1 MLSVHDISI
10 QFGGNYLFENVSF
23 YISPHDRIGLV
34 GPNGVGKTTLLKI
47 LAGIIQPD
55 TGNIQKANC
64 VTIGYLP
71 QDVVSLS
78 EYTLY
83 DEVKSAFKDIN
94 IVQKQL
100 EQINQQVASS
110 TDIESDEYHE
120 LLDIQDELQFKL
132 ECLDAHLMKS
142 RIEKVLIGLGFSDSD
157 FLRKVCE
164 FSGGWQMRIA
174 LAKLLLSNP
183 SLLLLD
189 EPTNHLDLDS
199 LRWLEEYLKSYKGA
213 VIIISHDRTLLD
225 NMTTKTFAIVNRK
238 LEIYHGNYS
247 YYEKESELRK
257 VQLKNAIKNQQ
268 SQIRQ
273 AQRFIERFRYKATK
287 ARQVQSR
294 IKQLEKIELI
304 DIEPEIEKIF
314 FNFFPIQKSGEIVI
328 EAFNLTKSYPVNTNN
343 EFAVQKKVVFSDL
356 NFRIERGDRIALVGV
371 NGSGKSTLT
380 RILSGIEAPTSG
392 SLKYGYNVIVS
403 YFAQNQID
411 ELDNEKEIIQIAE
424 SEASGY
430 TLLEV
435 RTLLGC
441 FLFKGDD
448 IFKKVGVLSGGEKS
462 RLALVKMLL
471 KPANF
476 LIMDEPTNHLDM
488 KSKEVLQDALK
499 NFQGTYVIV
508 SHDRHFLDPI
518 INKVMEIR
526 EGKIKIYH
534 GNITDYI
541 EKQESERKEAVYSLK
556 KNDSATGNIK
566 SKKRIEAE
574 QRQSLYKLTK
584 PLKDKLSYVENQI
597 QEKEKRKQEC
607 EILMSNPDFF
617 LDKQKVITTNNEY
630 KKLIKELEELY
641 ENWTLLGDEL
651 EKIIG
656 RVKRSID

>member
-1 MLSVHDISI
+1 MLSVQNISI

-47 LAGIIQPD
+47 LAGIIQPE

-64 VTIGYLP
+64 ITIGYLP

-120 LLDIQDELQFKL
+120 LLEIQDELQFKL

-142 RIEKVLIGLGFSDSD
+142 RIEKVLMGLGFNGRD

-257 VQLKNAIKNQQ
+257 LQLKNAIKNQQ
-268 SQIRQ
+268 LQIRQ

-304 DIEPEIEKIF
+304 DIEPEIEKIS
-314 FNFFPIQKSGEIVI
+314 FNFSPIQKSGEIVI

-343 EFAVQKKVVFSDL
+343 EFPVQKKVVFSDL
-356 NFRIERGDRIALVGV
+356 NFRIERDDRIALVGV

-541 EKQESERKEAVYSLK
+541 EKQENERKEAVYSLK
-556 KNDSATGNIK
+556 KNYLATGNIK

-574 QRQSLYKLTK
+574 QRQLLYKLTK

-597 QEKEKRKQEC
+597 REKEKRKQEC